1 MFRLKIPA
9 KANRD
14 LKLIKNRY
22 QHAISVALEEIKEDP
37 TIGKPLERK
46 LTGRF
51 TYRVGV
57 YRIIYT
63 INKKDKIV
71 TLLFAGHRAMVYQ

>member
-14 LKLIKNRY
+14 LKLIKSRY
-22 QHAISVALEEIKEDP
+22 QHAISAALEEIKEDP

-46 LTGRF
+46 LTGRY

-57 YRIIYT
+57 YSIIYT
-63 INKKDKIV
+63 INKKDKII
-71 TLLFAGHRAMVYQ
+71 TLLSAGHRATVYQ